1 MHREVD
7 TEARGKRYT
16 RKSVI
21 LLFLFTFLSLSL
33 SLIYNIQN
41 IGNNDFYT
49 YLAILVVVVLS
60 TITVGRI
67 TRADNILLM
76 IVNMLFAIG
85 VAMIYRLNPAYGK
98 RQLQF
103 YLVGMVLFFLT
114 FFILKAFKFWK
125 NISWIYVAASIGL
138 FVATLVFGSYIGG
151 AKNWIILGPVT
162 VQPSEF
168 TKIAL
173 AFFIASFYSNY
184 NQFAVKPFGR
194 YYMNFIIYVFIGFL
208 FLQKDLGTALI
219 FFGLMILAQFVYEKD
234 RFLITLNIVA
244 MIFGSILA
252 YFMFGHVRVRVAS
265 WLDPWSDINVTG
277 YQITQALFATASG
290 GLFGTGIGL
299 GHPDYIPVAESD
311 FIFSAI
317 TEEMGVFMGIAVV
330 LLFMILVYRAF
341 KISLTQQDRFFS
353 ILAFC
358 IGVLFAIQT
367 FIILGGVLKIIPLTG
382 VTLPFI
388 SQGGSSMLSGF
399 ILLGCLQ
406 YCATEIKY
414 GDEIDEWEEKT
425 NSQKTHIK
433 QNGCR

>member
-1 MHREVD
+1 MNNIIDVEKK
-7 TEARGKRYT
+7 EQKYI
-16 RKSVI
+16 RKSI
-21 LLFLFTFLSLSL
+21 FLLFIFSFLALSLAMIFNIANL
-33 SLIYNIQN
+33 SAT
-41 IGNNDFYT
+41 DFYT
-49 YLAILVVVVLS
+49 YLAILIVIVLS
-60 TITVGRI
+60 TILTPKI
-67 TRADNILLM
+67 TKADNILLM

-85 VAMIYRLNPAYGK
+85 VAMIYRINPSFGK

-103 YLVGMVLFFLT
+103 YLIGIVLFFLT
-114 FFILKAFKFWK
+114 FFILRTFKFWNK
-125 NISWIYVAASIGL
+125 ISIFYVIVSVGL
-138 FVATLVFGSYIGG
+138 FMATLVFGSYIGG
-151 AKNWIILGPVT
+151 AKNWIVIGPVT
-162 VQPSEF
+162 IQPSEF
-168 TKIAL
+168 IKVPL
-173 AFFIASFYSNY
+173 AFFVASFYSRY
-184 NQFAVKPFGR
+184 NEISMKPFGR
-194 YYMNFIIYVFIGFL
+194 YYMNIVIYIFIGFL

-234 RFLITLNIVA
+234 RVLITINILA
-244 MIFGSILA
+244 MILGSILA
-252 YFMFGHVRVRVAS
+252 YFMFGHVRIRVAT
-265 WLDPWSDINVTG
+265 WLDPWSDINATG

-317 TEEMGVFMGIAVV
+317 SEEMGVFMGLAVI

-341 KISLTQQDRFFS
+341 KISLIQQDKFFS

-358 IGVLFAIQT
+358 IGVLFAFQT

-406 YCATEIKY
+406 YCASDIKY
-414 GDEIDEWEEKT
+414 GDEIDE
-425 NSQKTHIK
+425 
-433 QNGCR
+433 

>member
-1 MHREVD
+1 MNNIIDVEKK
-7 TEARGKRYT
+7 EQKYI
-16 RKSVI
+16 RKSI
-21 LLFLFTFLSLSL
+21 FLLFIFSFLALSLAMIFNIANL
-33 SLIYNIQN
+33 SAT
-41 IGNNDFYT
+41 DFYT
-49 YLAILVVVVLS
+49 YLAILIVIVLS
-60 TITVGRI
+60 TILTPKI
-67 TRADNILLM
+67 TKADNILLM

-85 VAMIYRLNPAYGK
+85 VAMIYRINPSFGK

-103 YLVGMVLFFLT
+103 YLIGIVLFFLT
-114 FFILKAFKFWK
+114 FFILRTFKFWNK
-125 NISWIYVAASIGL
+125 ISIFYVIVSVGL
-138 FVATLVFGSYIGG
+138 FMATLVFGSYIGG
-151 AKNWIILGPVT
+151 AKNWIVIGPVT
-162 VQPSEF
+162 IQPSEF
-168 TKIAL
+168 IKVPL
-173 AFFIASFYSNY
+173 AFFVASFYSRY
-184 NQFAVKPFGR
+184 NEISMKPFGR
-194 YYMNFIIYVFIGFL
+194 YYMNIVIYIFIGFL

-234 RFLITLNIVA
+234 RVLITINILA
-244 MIFGSILA
+244 MILGSILA
-252 YFMFGHVRVRVAS
+252 YFMFGHVRIRVAT
-265 WLDPWSDINVTG
+265 WLDPWSDINATG

-317 TEEMGVFMGIAVV
+317 SEEMGVFMGLAVI

-341 KISLTQQDRFFS
+341 KISLIQQDKFFS

-358 IGVLFAIQT
+358 IGVLFAFQT

-406 YCATEIKY
+406 YCASDIKY
-414 GDEIDEWEEKT
+414 GDEIDEW
-425 NSQKTHIK
+425 
-433 QNGCR
+433 

>member
-1 MHREVD
+1 MLNTIDVEQK
-7 TEARGKRYT
+7 EKKYI
-16 RKSVI
+16 RKSI
-21 LLFLFTFLSLSL
+21 FLLFIFSFLALSLALIFNISNL
-33 SLIYNIQN
+33 SAT
-41 IGNNDFYT
+41 DFYT
-49 YLAILVVVVLS
+49 YLAILVVIVLS
-60 TITVGRI
+60 TILTPKI
-67 TRADNILLM
+67 TKADNILLM

-85 VAMIYRLNPAYGK
+85 VAMIYRLDPSYGK

-103 YLVGMVLFFLT
+103 YLIGIVLFFLT
-114 FFILKAFKFWK
+114 FFILKVFNFWSK
-125 NISWIYVAASIGL
+125 ISLFYVVVSIGL
-138 FVATLVFGSYIGG
+138 FMATLVFGSYIGG
-151 AKNWIILGPVT
+151 AKNWIILGPIT

-168 TKIAL
+168 IKIPL
-173 AFFIASFYSNY
+173 AFFVASFYSRY
-184 NQFAVKPFGR
+184 NEISMKPFGR
-194 YYMNFIIYVFIGFL
+194 YYMNIIIYVFIGFL

-234 RFLITLNIVA
+234 RVLITINIVA
-244 MIFGSILA
+244 MIFGSIVA
-252 YFMFGHVRVRVAS
+252 YFLFGHVRIRVAT
-265 WLDPWSDINVTG
+265 WLDPWSDINATG

-317 TEEMGVFMGIAVV
+317 SEEMGIFMGLAVI

-341 KISLTQQDRFFS
+341 KISLTQQDKFFS
-353 ILAFC
+353 ILAFS
-358 IGVLFAIQT
+358 IGVLFAFQT

-406 YCATEIKY
+406 YCASDIKY
-414 GDEIDEWEEKT
+414 GDEIDE
-425 NSQKTHIK
+425 
-433 QNGCR
+433 

>member
-1 MHREVD
+1 MLNTIDVEQK
-7 TEARGKRYT
+7 EKKYI
-16 RKSVI
+16 RKSI
-21 LLFLFTFLSLSL
+21 FLLFIFSFLALSLALIFNISNL
-33 SLIYNIQN
+33 SAT
-41 IGNNDFYT
+41 DFYT
-49 YLAILVVVVLS
+49 YLAILVVIVLS
-60 TITVGRI
+60 TILTPKI
-67 TRADNILLM
+67 TKADNILLM

-85 VAMIYRLNPAYGK
+85 VAMIYRLDPSYGK

-103 YLVGMVLFFLT
+103 YLIGIVLFFLT
-114 FFILKAFKFWK
+114 FFILKVFNFWSK
-125 NISWIYVAASIGL
+125 ISLFYVVVSIGL
-138 FVATLVFGSYIGG
+138 FMATLVFGSYIGG
-151 AKNWIILGPVT
+151 AKNWIILGPIT

-168 TKIAL
+168 IKIPL
-173 AFFIASFYSNY
+173 AFFVASFYSRY
-184 NQFAVKPFGR
+184 NEISMKPFGR
-194 YYMNFIIYVFIGFL
+194 YYMNIIIYVFIGFL

-234 RFLITLNIVA
+234 RVLITINIVA
-244 MIFGSILA
+244 MIFGSIVA
-252 YFMFGHVRVRVAS
+252 YFLFGHVRIRVAT
-265 WLDPWSDINVTG
+265 WLDPWSDINATG

-317 TEEMGVFMGIAVV
+317 SEEMGVFMGLAVI

-341 KISLTQQDRFFS
+341 KISLTQQDKFFS
-353 ILAFC
+353 ILAFS
-358 IGVLFAIQT
+358 IGVLFAFQT

-406 YCATEIKY
+406 YCASDIKY
-414 GDEIDEWEEKT
+414 GDEIDE
-425 NSQKTHIK
+425 
-433 QNGCR
+433 

>member
-1 MHREVD
+1 MIFNI
-7 TEARGKRYT
+7 AN
-16 RKSVI
+16 
-21 LLFLFTFLSLSL
+21 LSAT
-33 SLIYNIQN
+33 
-41 IGNNDFYT
+41 DFYT
-49 YLAILVVVVLS
+49 YLAILIVIVLS
-60 TITVGRI
+60 TILTPKI
-67 TRADNILLM
+67 TKADNILLM

-85 VAMIYRLNPAYGK
+85 VAMIYRINPSFGK

-103 YLVGMVLFFLT
+103 YLIGIVLFFLT
-114 FFILKAFKFWK
+114 FFILRTFKFWNK
-125 NISWIYVAASIGL
+125 ISIFYVIVSVGL
-138 FVATLVFGSYIGG
+138 FMATLVFGSYIGG
-151 AKNWIILGPVT
+151 AKNWIVIGPVT
-162 VQPSEF
+162 IQPSEF
-168 TKIAL
+168 IKVPL
-173 AFFIASFYSNY
+173 AFFVASFYSRY
-184 NQFAVKPFGR
+184 NEISMKPFGR
-194 YYMNFIIYVFIGFL
+194 YYMNIVIYIFIGFL

-234 RFLITLNIVA
+234 RVLITINILA
-244 MIFGSILA
+244 MILGSILA
-252 YFMFGHVRVRVAS
+252 YFMFGHVRIRVAT
-265 WLDPWSDINVTG
+265 WLDPWSDINATG

-317 TEEMGVFMGIAVV
+317 SEEMGVFMGLAVI

-341 KISLTQQDRFFS
+341 KISLIQQDKFFS

-358 IGVLFAIQT
+358 IGVLFAFQT

-406 YCATEIKY
+406 YCASDIKY
-414 GDEIDEWEEKT
+414 GDEIDE
-425 NSQKTHIK
+425 
-433 QNGCR
+433 

>member
-1 MHREVD
+1 MLNTIDVEQK
-7 TEARGKRYT
+7 EKKYI
-16 RKSVI
+16 RKSI
-21 LLFLFTFLSLSL
+21 FLLFIFSFLALSLALIFNISNL
-33 SLIYNIQN
+33 SAT
-41 IGNNDFYT
+41 DFYT
-49 YLAILVVVVLS
+49 YLAILVVIVLS
-60 TITVGRI
+60 TILTPKI
-67 TRADNILLM
+67 TKADNILLM

-85 VAMIYRLNPAYGK
+85 VAMIYRLDPSYGK

-103 YLVGMVLFFLT
+103 YLIGIVLFFLT
-114 FFILKAFKFWK
+114 FFILKVFNFWSK
-125 NISWIYVAASIGL
+125 ISLFYVVVSIGL
-138 FVATLVFGSYIGG
+138 FMATLVFGSYIGG
-151 AKNWIILGPVT
+151 AKNWIILGPIT

-168 TKIAL
+168 IKIPL
-173 AFFIASFYSNY
+173 AFFVASFYSRY
-184 NQFAVKPFGR
+184 NEISMKPFGR
-194 YYMNFIIYVFIGFL
+194 YYMNTIIYVFIGFL

-234 RFLITLNIVA
+234 RVLITINIVA
-244 MIFGSILA
+244 MIFGSIVA
-252 YFMFGHVRVRVAS
+252 YFLFGHVRIRVAT
-265 WLDPWSDINVTG
+265 WLDPWSDINATG

-317 TEEMGVFMGIAVV
+317 SEEMGIFMGLAVI

-341 KISLTQQDRFFS
+341 KISLTQQDKFFS
-353 ILAFC
+353 ILAFS
-358 IGVLFAIQT
+358 IGVLFAFQT

-406 YCATEIKY
+406 YCASDIKY
-414 GDEIDEWEEKT
+414 GDEIDE
-425 NSQKTHIK
+425 
-433 QNGCR
+433 

>member
-1 MHREVD
+1 MLNTIDVEQK
-7 TEARGKRYT
+7 EKKYI
-16 RKSVI
+16 RKSI
-21 LLFLFTFLSLSL
+21 FLLFIFSFLALSLALIFNVSNL
-33 SLIYNIQN
+33 SAT
-41 IGNNDFYT
+41 DFYT
-49 YLAILVVVVLS
+49 YLAILVVIVLS
-60 TITVGRI
+60 TILTPKI
-67 TRADNILLM
+67 TKADNILLM

-85 VAMIYRLNPAYGK
+85 VAMIYRLDPSYGK

-103 YLVGMVLFFLT
+103 YLIGIVLFFLT
-114 FFILKAFKFWK
+114 FFILKVFNFWNK
-125 NISWIYVAASIGL
+125 ISLFYVIISIGL
-138 FVATLVFGSYIGG
+138 FMATLVFGSYIGG
-151 AKNWIILGPVT
+151 AKNWIILGPIT
-162 VQPSEF
+162 IQPSEF
-168 TKIAL
+168 IKVPL
-173 AFFIASFYSNY
+173 AFFVASFYSRY
-184 NQFAVKPFGR
+184 NEISMKPFGR
-194 YYMNFIIYVFIGFL
+194 YYMNVVIYIFIGFL

-234 RFLITLNIVA
+234 RVLITINIVA

-252 YFMFGHVRVRVAS
+252 YFMFGHVRIRVAT
-265 WLDPWSDINVTG
+265 WLDPWSDINATG

-317 TEEMGVFMGIAVV
+317 SEEMGVFMGLAVI

-341 KISLTQQDRFFS
+341 KISLTQQDKFFS
-353 ILAFC
+353 ILAFS
-358 IGVLFAIQT
+358 IGVLFAFQT

-406 YCATEIKY
+406 YCASDIKY
-414 GDEIDEWEEKT
+414 GDEIDEW
-425 NSQKTHIK
+425 
-433 QNGCR
+433 

>member
-1 MHREVD
+1 M
-7 TEARGKRYT
+7 
-16 RKSVI
+16 RKQLDIDKKEKKYQKKSLV

-33 SLIYNIQN
+33 ALIYNIDN
-41 IGNNDFYT
+41 ITSTDFYI
-49 YLAILVVVVLS
+49 YLALLVVVVLS
-60 TITVGRI
+60 TTLVNKITN
-67 TRADNILLM
+67 ADNILLM

-85 VAMIYRLNPAYGK
+85 VAIIYRLDPSFGK

-103 YLVGMVLFFLT
+103 YIVGIVLFFIT
-114 FFILKAFKFWK
+114 FGLLKTFKFWN
-125 NISWIYVAASIGL
+125 NIRLFYVIISVGL
-138 FVATLVFGSYIGG
+138 FMATLVFGSYIGG

-162 VQPSEF
+162 IQPSEF
-168 TKIAL
+168 IKIPL
-173 AFFIASFYSNY
+173 AFYIASFYSKY
-184 NQFAVKPFGR
+184 NEISMKPFGR
-194 YYMNFIIYVFIGFL
+194 YYMNIVIYIFIGFL

-219 FFGLMILAQFVYEKD
+219 FFGLMILSQFVLEKD
-234 RFLITLNIVA
+234 RVLITINIVA
-244 MIFGSILA
+244 MIFGSIFA
-252 YFMFGHVRVRVAS
+252 YFMFGHVRIRVAT

-277 YQITQALFATASG
+277 YQITQALFALASG

-317 TEEMGVFMGIAVV
+317 SEEMGIFMGIAVV

-341 KISLTQQDRFFS
+341 KISLSQQDKFYS
-353 ILAFC
+353 TLAFC
-358 IGVLFAIQT
+358 IGVLFALQT

-406 YCATEIKY
+406 YCASEIKY
-414 GDEIDEWEEKT
+414 GDELDD
-425 NSQKTHIK
+425 
-433 QNGCR
+433 

>member
-1 MHREVD
+1 MNKDLVLVEN
-7 TEARGKRYT
+7 EKKYT
-16 RKSVI
+16 RKSAVLL
-21 LLFLFTFLSLSL
+21 LLFTILSLSL

-41 IGNNDFYT
+41 IGDTDLYT
-49 YLAILVVVVLS
+49 YLAILLVVILS
-60 TITVGRI
+60 TSLVSKITK
-67 TRADNILLM
+67 ADNILVM
-76 IVNMLFAIG
+76 IVNMLFSIG
-85 VAMIYRLNPAYGK
+85 VSMIYRLDPAYGK

-114 FFILKAFKFWK
+114 FFILKAFKFWSK
-125 NISWIYVAASIGL
+125 ISIFYVVVSIGL
-138 FVATLVFGSYIGG
+138 FMATLVFGTYIGG
-151 AKNWIILGPVT
+151 AKNWIVIKNIIT
-162 VQPSEF
+162 IQPSEF
-168 TKIAL
+168 IKVPL

-184 NQFAVKPFGR
+184 NQIVSKPFGR
-194 YYMNFIIYVFIGFL
+194 FYMEFVILVYIGFL

-219 FFGLMILAQFVYEKD
+219 FFGLMILSQFVFEKD
-234 RFLITLNIVA
+234 RFLISFNIIA
-244 MIFGSILA
+244 MILGSILA
-252 YFMFGHVRVRVAS
+252 YFMFGHVRIRVAT

-277 YQITQALFATASG
+277 YQITQALFALASG

-317 TEEMGVFMGIAVV
+317 SEEMGVFMGIAVI

-341 KISLTQQDRFFS
+341 KISLIQQDKFFS
-353 ILAFC
+353 TLAFC

-367 FIILGGVLKIIPLTG
+367 FIILGGVLKLIPLTG

-406 YCATEIKY
+406 YCASDIKY
-414 GDEIDEWEEKT
+414 GDEIDEW
-425 NSQKTHIK
+425 
-433 QNGCR
+433 R

>member
-1 MHREVD
+1 MNKDLVLVEN
-7 TEARGKRYT
+7 EKKYT
-16 RKSVI
+16 RKSAVLL
-21 LLFLFTFLSLSL
+21 LLFTILSLSL

-41 IGNNDFYT
+41 IGDTDLYT
-49 YLAILVVVVLS
+49 YLAILLVVILS
-60 TITVGRI
+60 TSLVSKITK
-67 TRADNILLM
+67 ADNILVM
-76 IVNMLFAIG
+76 IVNMLFSIG
-85 VAMIYRLNPAYGK
+85 VSMIYRLDPAYGK

-114 FFILKAFKFWK
+114 FFILKAFKFWSK
-125 NISWIYVAASIGL
+125 ISIFYVVVSIGL
-138 FVATLVFGSYIGG
+138 FMATLVFGTYIGG
-151 AKNWIILGPVT
+151 AKNWIVIKNIIT
-162 VQPSEF
+162 IQPSEF
-168 TKIAL
+168 IKVPL

-184 NQFAVKPFGR
+184 NQIVSKPFGR
-194 YYMNFIIYVFIGFL
+194 FYMEFVILVYIGFL

-219 FFGLMILAQFVYEKD
+219 FFGLMILSQFVFEKD
-234 RFLITLNIVA
+234 RFLITFNIIA
-244 MIFGSILA
+244 MILGSIMA
-252 YFMFGHVRVRVAS
+252 YFMFGHVRIRVAT

-277 YQITQALFATASG
+277 YQITQALFALASG

-317 TEEMGVFMGIAVV
+317 SEEMGVFMGIAVI

-341 KISLTQQDRFFS
+341 KISLIQQDKFFS
-353 ILAFC
+353 TLAFC

-367 FIILGGVLKIIPLTG
+367 FIILGGVLKLIPLTG

-406 YCATEIKY
+406 YCASDIKY
-414 GDEIDEWEEKT
+414 GDEIDEW
-425 NSQKTHIK
+425 
-433 QNGCR
+433 R

>member
-1 MHREVD
+1 M
-7 TEARGKRYT
+7 
-16 RKSVI
+16 RKQLDIDQKEKKYQKKSLA

-33 SLIYNIQN
+33 ALIYNIDN
-41 IGNNDFYT
+41 ITSTDFYT
-49 YLAILVVVVLS
+49 YLALLVVVVLS
-60 TITVGRI
+60 TTLVNKITN
-67 TRADNILLM
+67 ADNILLM

-85 VAMIYRLNPAYGK
+85 VAIIYRLDPSFGK

-103 YLVGMVLFFLT
+103 YIVGIVLFFIT
-114 FFILKAFKFWK
+114 FGLLKTFKFWN
-125 NISWIYVAASIGL
+125 NIRLFYVIVSVGL
-138 FVATLVFGSYIGG
+138 FMATLVFGSYIGG
-151 AKNWIILGPVT
+151 AKNWIILGPIT
-162 VQPSEF
+162 IQPSEF
-168 TKIAL
+168 IKIPL
-173 AFFIASFYSNY
+173 AFYVASFYSKY
-184 NQFAVKPFGR
+184 NEISMKPFGR
-194 YYMNFIIYVFIGFL
+194 YYMNIVIYIFIGFL

-219 FFGLMILAQFVYEKD
+219 FFGLMILSQFVFEKD
-234 RFLITLNIVA
+234 RVLITINIVA

-252 YFMFGHVRVRVAS
+252 YFMFGHVRIRVAT

-277 YQITQALFATASG
+277 YQITQALFALASG

-317 TEEMGVFMGIAVV
+317 SEEMGIFMGIAVI

-341 KISLTQQDRFFS
+341 KISLSQQDKFYS
-353 ILAFC
+353 TLAFC
-358 IGVLFAIQT
+358 IGVLFALQT

-406 YCATEIKY
+406 YCASEIKY
-414 GDEIDEWEEKT
+414 GDELDD
-425 NSQKTHIK
+425 
-433 QNGCR
+433 

>member
-1 MHREVD
+1 MMNNIIDVEKK
-7 TEARGKRYT
+7 EQKYI
-16 RKSVI
+16 RKSI
-21 LLFLFTFLSLSL
+21 FLLFIFSFLALSLAMIFNIANL
-33 SLIYNIQN
+33 SAT
-41 IGNNDFYT
+41 DFYT
-49 YLAILVVVVLS
+49 YLAILIVIVLS
-60 TITVGRI
+60 TILTPKI
-67 TRADNILLM
+67 TKADNILLM

-85 VAMIYRLNPAYGK
+85 VAMIYRINPSFGK

-103 YLVGMVLFFLT
+103 YLIGIVLFFLT
-114 FFILKAFKFWK
+114 FFILRTFKFWNK
-125 NISWIYVAASIGL
+125 ISIFYVIVSVGL
-138 FVATLVFGSYIGG
+138 FMATLVFGSYIGG
-151 AKNWIILGPVT
+151 AKNWIVIGPVT
-162 VQPSEF
+162 IQPSEF
-168 TKIAL
+168 IKVPL
-173 AFFIASFYSNY
+173 AFFVASFYSRY
-184 NQFAVKPFGR
+184 NEISMKPFGR
-194 YYMNFIIYVFIGFL
+194 YYMNIVIYIFIGFL

-234 RFLITLNIVA
+234 RVLIIINILA
-244 MIFGSILA
+244 MILGSILA
-252 YFMFGHVRVRVAS
+252 YFMFGHVRIRVAT
-265 WLDPWSDINVTG
+265 WLDPWSDINATG

-317 TEEMGVFMGIAVV
+317 SEEMGVFMGLAVI

-341 KISLTQQDRFFS
+341 KISLIQQDKFFS

-358 IGVLFAIQT
+358 IGVLFAFQT

-406 YCATEIKY
+406 YCASDIKY
-414 GDEIDEWEEKT
+414 GDEIDE
-425 NSQKTHIK
+425 
-433 QNGCR
+433 

>member
-1 MHREVD
+1 M
-7 TEARGKRYT
+7 
-16 RKSVI
+16 RKQLDIDKKEKKYQKKSLV

-33 SLIYNIQN
+33 ALIYNIDN
-41 IGNNDFYT
+41 ITSTDFYI
-49 YLAILVVVVLS
+49 YLALLVVVVLS
-60 TITVGRI
+60 TTLVNKITN
-67 TRADNILLM
+67 ADNILLM

-85 VAMIYRLNPAYGK
+85 VAIIYRLDPSFGK

-103 YLVGMVLFFLT
+103 YIVGIVLFFIT
-114 FFILKAFKFWK
+114 FGLLKTFKFWN
-125 NISWIYVAASIGL
+125 NIRLFYVIISVGL
-138 FVATLVFGSYIGG
+138 FMATLVFGSYIGG

-162 VQPSEF
+162 IQPSEF
-168 TKIAL
+168 IKIPL
-173 AFFIASFYSNY
+173 AFYVASFYSKY
-184 NQFAVKPFGR
+184 NEISMKPFGR
-194 YYMNFIIYVFIGFL
+194 YYMNIVIYIFIGFL

-219 FFGLMILAQFVYEKD
+219 FFGLMILSQFVFEKD
-234 RFLITLNIVA
+234 RVLITINIVA
-244 MIFGSILA
+244 MIFGSIFA
-252 YFMFGHVRVRVAS
+252 YFMFGHVRIRVAT

-277 YQITQALFATASG
+277 YQITQALFALASG

-317 TEEMGVFMGIAVV
+317 SEEMGIFMGIAVV

-341 KISLTQQDRFFS
+341 KISLSQQDKFYS

-358 IGVLFAIQT
+358 IGVLFALQT

-406 YCATEIKY
+406 YCASEIKY
-414 GDEIDEWEEKT
+414 GDELDD
-425 NSQKTHIK
+425 
-433 QNGCR
+433 